1 MYLKEIGKVKL
12 LDAALEVELAER
24 ILAGNE
30 AAQRLAERGCRR
42 ASRMPGGAA
51 DRVLVR
57 RGQQAKEA
65 LIEANLRLVVSI
77 AKRYR
82 NRGPGLPRPHPGG
95 QPRA

>member
-24 ILAGNE
+24 IVAGNE
-30 AAQRLAERGCRR
+30 AAERLASFEGGMGESYPER
-42 ASRMPGGAA
+42 ST
-51 DRVLVR
+51 DRLLVR
-57 RGQQAKEA
+57 RGQRAKEA

-82 NRGPGLPRPHPGG
+82 NRVWPSSTSSRRGTSG
-95 QPRA
+95 